1 MSELR
6 NNTQIIDLLFHTH
19 IAAHIRT
26 LACHTRSLKY
36 VFYML
41 IAKLLPSQS
50 IFMHLEYKND
60 HTYFLA
66 FTATV
71 FLNHL
76 KFENKNK
83 LLPF

>member
-1 MSELR
+1 MHYILYFMSELR

-41 IAKLLPSQS
+41 IAKLLPS
-50 IFMHLEYKND
+50 
-60 HTYFLA
+60 
-66 FTATV
+66 
-71 FLNHL
+71 
-76 KFENKNK
+76 
-83 LLPF
+83 